1 MIVTIKQDT
10 MPSEIWR
17 KSNLPERTNHVTKE
31 ITKVRIKGVK
41 DLSFP
46 LGMDGVVFDGPRL
59 SGLRSPLF

>member
-1 MIVTIKQDT
+1 

-17 KSNLPERTNHVTKE
+17 KSNLPESTNHAAKE

-46 LGMDGVVFDGPRL
+46 PEMDGVVFDGSCLP
-59 SGLRSPLF
+59 GLRSPLL